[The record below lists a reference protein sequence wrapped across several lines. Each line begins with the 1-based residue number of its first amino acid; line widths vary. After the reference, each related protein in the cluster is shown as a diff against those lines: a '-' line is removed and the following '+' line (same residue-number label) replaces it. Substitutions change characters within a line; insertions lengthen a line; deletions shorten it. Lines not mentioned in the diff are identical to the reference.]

1 MAYNQKRSI
10 IQGTQAH
17 RNAEASAVKMRTNAE
32 AKQAD
37 ANLGKYIS
45 ERKKHKKGSDAY
57 NVIQNKINKAYG
69 VGKRHETTAGKV
81 GKATGKQLKAL
92 AKRAISKKHEK
103 EMMTGK
109 KSSKSGPS
117 IAGGLAGMMMAG
129 PIGGILGAKYGKQIM
144 SKGKQKFSSFMDKY
158 KKKSG
163 APKQPIG
170 GGRPSFE
177 SVKKYNPDF
186 KGKKLGDKA
195 SDAAFYGWAGGSL
208 TKYANK
214 KLGKTKPVKALKTT
228 TKKVAT
234 KAGLKTGLKVG
245 TKLASR
251 AVPVLGQAMLAW
263 DIGKAAYYGFKGGS
277 VKAGLK
283 GLAKDYGISW
293 SDARLKENITHT
305 GTSESG
311 IPIYTFNY
319 KNSNKLWSGTMA
331 QDLLNLG
338 RKDAVKMMDNGYYG
352 VDYNKIDVDMVSK
365 N

>member
-10 IQGTQAH
+10 IQGTQVH
-17 RNAEASAVKMRTNAE
+17 RDAEASVAKMRTYAE

-81 GKATGKQLKAL
+81 GKTTGKQLKAL
-92 AKRAISKKHEK
+92 AKRVISKKRERDAK
-103 EMMTGK
+103 GIE
-109 KSSKSGPS
+109 SSKSKLSLAGG
-117 IAGGLAGMMMAG
+117 IAGTMMAG
-129 PIGGILGAKYGKQIM
+129 PIGGVLGAKYGKQIM
-144 SKGKQKFSSFMDKY
+144 SKGKEKFSSFMDKY
-158 KKKSG
+158 KSKSKKNTLTPRG
-163 APKQPIG
+163 IDKPP
-170 GGRPSFE
+170 
-177 SVKKYNPDF
+177 VYNPDF

-195 SDAAFYGWAGGSL
+195 SDAAFYGWAGGASA
-208 TKYANK
+208 KYANK

-234 KAGLKTGLKVG
+234 KAGLKTGLKVTG
-245 TKLASR
+245 KLASR

-277 VKAGLK
+277 IKAGLK
-283 GLAKDYGISW
+283 GLAKDYGINW
-293 SDARLKENITHT
+293 SDARVKENITRT
-305 GTSESG
+305 GASESG

-319 KNSNKLWSGTMA
+319 KDSNKLWSGTMA

>member
-10 IQGTQAH
+10 IQGTQPH
-17 RNAEASAVKMRTNAE
+17 RDAEASAVKMRTYAE

-45 ERKKHKKGSDAY
+45 ERKKHKKGSDEY
-57 NVIQNKINKAYG
+57 KVVQNKINKAYG
-69 VGKRHETTAGKV
+69 VSKRHETTAGKV

-92 AKRAISKKHEK
+92 SKRATARRLERELI
-103 EMMTGK
+103 TGK

-117 IAGGLAGMMMAG
+117 IAGGIAGMMMAG

-163 APKQPIG
+163 APKSPEM
-170 GGRPSFE
+170 GGRPSVESVKKYNE

-245 TKLASR
+245 GKLASR

-263 DIGKAAYYGFKGGS
+263 DIGKATYYGFKG
-277 VKAGLK
+277 
-283 GLAKDYGISW
+283 
-293 SDARLKENITHT
+293 
-305 GTSESG
+305 
-311 IPIYTFNY
+311 
-319 KNSNKLWSGTMA
+319 
-331 QDLLNLG
+331 
-338 RKDAVKMMDNGYYG
+338 
-352 VDYNKIDVDMVSK
+352 
-365 N
+365 

>member
-17 RNAEASAVKMRTNAE
+17 RDAEASVAKMRTYAE

-92 AKRAISKKHEK
+92 AKRAISKKRERDAK
-103 EMMTGK
+103 GIE
-109 KSSKSGPS
+109 SSKSGLS
-117 IAGGLAGMMMAG
+117 VAGGLAGMMMAG
-129 PIGGILGAKYGKQIM
+129 PIGGVLGAKYGKQIV

-158 KKKSG
+158 KSKSKKNTLTPRG
-163 APKQPIG
+163 IDKPPVAPP
-170 GGRPSFE
+170 
-177 SVKKYNPDF
+177 VYNPDF

-263 DIGKAAYYGFKGGS
+263 DVGKAAYYGIKGGS
-277 VKAGLK
+277 LKAAAK
-283 GLAKDYGISW
+283 GLLKDYGFSW
-293 SDARLKENITHT
+293 SDARLKENITRT
-305 GTSESG
+305 GASESG
-311 IPIYTFNY
+311 IPIYTINY
-319 KNSNKLWSGTMA
+319 KNSNKLRSGTMA
-331 QDLLNLG
+331 QDL
-338 RKDAVKMMDNGYYG
+338 
-352 VDYNKIDVDMVSK
+352 
-365 N
+365 